1 MIPDIFTH
9 HALPWQWKQ
18 KPTCSFF
25 RVMWCSACMVVSLIP
40 LIGPF
45 FNVYIDL
52 TSYQHAVWT
61 FSTRTMS
68 GAGFLCRQISST
80 RWVTPAWSTKDR
92 SCINSGINLQEGSVI
107 GTVCIRWLLG
117 LYFCGKMELILHF
130 PLGFKFFY
138 QIVSVPWNMN
148 K

>member
-1 MIPDIFTH
+1 MIPDIFNTLCTSVAVETKTH
-9 HALPWQWKQ
+9 LFIFP
-18 KPTCSFF
+18 CN
-25 RVMWCSACMVVSLIP
+25 VMFCLYGCIINSLDRAV
-40 LIGPF
+40 

-52 TSYQHAVWT
+52 TSYQQGVWT

-92 SCINSGINLQEGSVI
+92 NCINSAINLQEGSVI
-107 GTVCIRWLLG
+107 GTVCIHWLLG
-117 LYFCGKMELILHF
+117 LCFCGKMELNLHF
-130 PLGFKFFY
+130 PLGFKFFN